1 MENKYILTEQELR
14 VLIKGL
20 TQYPLTEEQ
29 IQNQLNQYTKYIE
42 KEDITL

>member
-14 VLIKGL
+14 VLIKAL
-20 TQYPLTEEQ
+20 IQFPFTEEQ
-29 IQNQLNQYTKYIE
+29 MQNQLKQYTKYIE